1 MVLKFTRKSGS
12 TRGKTAFTASP
23 WAYRDHLFA
32 LSEDGDTYVIP
43 AGDTFEVRHVN
54 SLNEM
59 CMATPAMAGSKLFIR
74 TLEHLYCIEEV
85 RP

>member
-1 MVLKFTRKSGS
+1 MENRIDRFNLGLLGS
-12 TRGKTAFTASP
+12 P
-23 WAYRDHLFA
+23 FA
-32 LSEDGDTYVIP
+32 LSKDGDTYVIP

-59 CMATPAMAGSKLFIR
+59 CLATPAMVGSKLFNR